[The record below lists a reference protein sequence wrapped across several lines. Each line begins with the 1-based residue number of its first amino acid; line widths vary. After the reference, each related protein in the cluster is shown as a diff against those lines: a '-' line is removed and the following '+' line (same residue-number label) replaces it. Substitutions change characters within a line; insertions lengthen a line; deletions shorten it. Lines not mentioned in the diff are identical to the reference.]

1 MDLIVSFPM
10 KKSKIWK
17 YTFLHLLLFIA
28 VTIHSSEIGNPIT
41 DDIDKISIL
50 KQNIPKDYKITVK
63 YIPVEELQ
71 SGLCWVKLNVFHLE
85 ESLKGLA
92 RKFGNISSNRD
103 HINTFIQIL
112 REMRYHIGNV
122 LDDTMLEFQCHY
134 REEKW
139 PTGKY
144 FEFVE
149 NFFQTANSSRDVEDC
164 ESPPC
169 PTEEVTTVPFLN
181 QERVSPSSAGA
192 GKLKDKEKANCSLPK
207 NIEKSLL
214 SLLLIPIMAI
224 TVLLA
229 WKIRS
234 KRHTTKINQTAVD
247 IVKGVDDS
255 LNQLEK
261 EVFEEKKCLKV
272 VEVIETL

>member
-1 MDLIVSFPM
+1 MFCYQ
-10 KKSKIWK
+10 IWMH
-17 YTFLHLLLFIA
+17 TCFHLLLFIA
-28 VTIHSSEIGNPIT
+28 VVAHSSEIGNPIT
-41 DDIDKISIL
+41 DDIEKISIL

-63 YIPVEELQ
+63 FIPMEE
-71 SGLCWVKLNVFHLE
+71 SGLCWVRLNVFHLE
-85 ESLKGLA
+85 ESLRVLA

-139 PTGKY
+139 PTGEY

-149 NFFQTANSSRDVEDC
+149 YFFKMANSSRENEDC

-169 PTEEVTTVPFLN
+169 PTVEVTTTTSYATKGS
-181 QERVSPSSAGA
+181 VSPPSAGA
-192 GKLKDKEKANCSLPK
+192 GKLKDKEKIPWVLPE

-214 SLLLIPIMAI
+214 SLLLIPVIAI
-224 TVLLA
+224 LLLFA
-229 WKIRS
+229 WKIKSR
-234 KRHTTKINQTAVD
+234 RHVESNDVTE
-247 IVKGVDDS
+247 GVDGS
-255 LNQLEK
+255 SPQLET
-261 EVFEEKKCLKV
+261 EALEEKTCLNINEKTE
-272 VEVIETL
+272 EV